1 MNFPIIESISGLLAA
16 IAAYFSIRAKKEAG
30 EANNAVNHTDSG
42 SPRLYDLALSNYKG
56 VTRIKERQ
64 ASIEKTV
71 DKLEENQNKTLSKL
85 RQHETIIAKHER
97 ILDGLS
103 KKEE

>member
-30 EANNAVNHTDSG
+30 EANNAVNHTDSN
-42 SPRLYDLALSNYKG
+42 SPRLYDLAFSNYKD

-64 ASIEKTV
+64 VSIEKTV
-71 DKLEENQNKTLSKL
+71 EKLEENQNQTLKKL
-85 RQHETIIAKHER
+85 SQQASVIAKHEQ
-97 ILDGLS
+97 ILKDLNTL
-103 KKEE
+103 KE